1 MGLVVQPTVYWA
13 YGVHLIEGRTG
24 MALILGTIGCALA
37 ILAHGK
43 IAVMWERLRELEDE
57 VERMRRAWRQ

>member
-1 MGLVVQPTVYWA
+1 
-13 YGVHLIEGRTG
+13 
-24 MALILGTIGCALA
+24 MALILGTIGCAIA

-43 IAVMWERLRELEDE
+43 IAVMWERLRELEEE